1 MIVRFSRM
9 SVSNR
14 RPAQLSRQGRLAQRG
29 KHEHER
35 NSHSF
40 RSPFRDI
47 RTRAVDGYSDKDSFS
62 VDRAIPPRLTWESSY
77 YILPAW
83 QHWLQT
89 PDWSLRWFWH
99 LVMFFETK
107 HLVPFPVYRLSE
119 NLGPTS
125 KFVTGCDTGVIDKPT
140 KSGPTVDIDILCL
153 VTDCFFDR
161 LLRHLGWNMKCI

>member
-1 MIVRFSRM
+1 
-9 SVSNR
+9 
-14 RPAQLSRQGRLAQRG
+14 
-29 KHEHER
+29 
-35 NSHSF
+35 
-40 RSPFRDI
+40 
-47 RTRAVDGYSDKDSFS
+47 
-62 VDRAIPPRLTWESSY
+62 
-77 YILPAW
+77 
-83 QHWLQT
+83 
-89 PDWSLRWFWH
+89 
-99 LVMFFETK
+99 MFFETK